1 MQHERA
7 KFQNKLNQVQLYS
20 LVNIIMVKIKIE
32 PGIRYFNL
40 LISERLNMMIRW
52 SAVGDSVTCISVDL
66 CMN

>member
-20 LVNIIMVKIKIE
+20 LVNIIMVKIKIK

-40 LISERLNMMIRW
+40 LISEKLNMMIQW
-52 SAVGDSVTCISVDL
+52 SPVGDSISDL
-66 CMN
+66 HFKSV